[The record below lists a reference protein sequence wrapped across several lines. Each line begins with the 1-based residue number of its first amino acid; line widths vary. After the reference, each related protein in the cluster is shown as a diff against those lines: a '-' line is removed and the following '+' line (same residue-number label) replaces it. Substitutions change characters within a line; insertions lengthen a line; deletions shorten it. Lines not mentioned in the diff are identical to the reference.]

1 MSKGVQRDKYIDKYI
16 ALVTIGRGRC
26 TTRRNVCQS
35 AQADVDPTISLAFTL
50 DAHPGSYALL
60 PGAGRPISSA
70 PRIGSQKVWGP
81 ISAYDDSQV
90 PQKLLTTVLQSLADG
105 REWRARDFYQHVID
119 GLDFPE
125 QERTEKCGR
134 GGSSDRDPAVDQ
146 RSLAVPSG
154 AGAISRHFFVGAAA
168 TSQCGSSV
176 DREVTSAQWRV
187 S

>member
-1 MSKGVQRDKYIDKYI
+1 MPTQVPTPCFQEPADRSVQRQGLVRKRYWAQSRHMTIPKY
-16 ALVTIGRGRC
+16 
-26 TTRRNVCQS
+26 
-35 AQADVDPTISLAFTL
+35 
-50 DAHPGSYALL
+50 H
-60 PGAGRPISSA
+60 
-70 PRIGSQKVWGP
+70 
-81 ISAYDDSQV
+81 
-90 PQKLLTTVLQSLADG
+90 KLLTTVLQSLADG

-125 QERTEKCGR
+125 QERTEKCGG
-134 GGSSDRDPAVDQ
+134 GGSSDGDPAVDQ

-168 TSQCGSSV
+168 TSQYRFSV